1 MKAWC
6 WFFATF
12 LSRET
17 LCVTLKNTVK
27 MKQIFKL
34 GLFFVLLNFLTSCNG
49 QTKSENNQS
58 EIKTDQNKL
67 VGGGCDGCEL
77 MYVGMPKNIKSID
90 TSSGWNEKG
99 QKLLITGTVYKL
111 GGKIPAPNV
120 IIYYWQT
127 DSNGY
132 YSPKDEM
139 DEQAKRHGH
148 IRGWVKSDENGKYS
162 IYTIRPAP
170 YPNDDMPAHIHIS
183 IKEPNIKDEYY
194 IDEFVFDDDIL
205 LTGKKRKALE
215 NRGGSGVLRV
225 LIDKDKLVAEH
236 NIILGLNIP
245 NYPEKNENQLQSGL
259 EIGEDNPSFTPIHA
273 FGPDKGTKTC
283 PVCKYGRF
291 HGIVYFV
298 GNNPNWDNIKKWLS
312 FLEKESVKRSQYL
325 KVYFVYGNE
334 NNYNQNQRQTELESL
349 GKELNIKN
357 TALTFVPSFTDKES
371 EVNLNKINPEVE
383 NTFVIY
389 RNRAIIDKFVNL
401 NPTKEN
407 YNLISQT
414 LDKTKNEYFNL
425 PEPKHD

>member
-1 MKAWC
+1 MKKTIRIIILLA
-6 WFFATF
+6 
-12 LSRET
+12 LVST
-17 LCVTLKNTVK
+17 LTN
-27 MKQIFKL
+27 
-34 GLFFVLLNFLTSCNG
+34 CNG
-49 QTKSENNQS
+49 QTKSEKKQS
-58 EIKTDQNKL
+58 ELKTDKRKL

-90 TSSGWNEKG
+90 TSAGWTEKG
-99 QKLLITGTVYKL
+99 EKLLITGTVYKL

-127 DSNGY
+127 DTNGH
-132 YSPKDEM
+132 YSPKAEM

-148 IRGWVKSDENGKYS
+148 IRGWVKSDANGKYA

-170 YPNDDMPAHIHIS
+170 YPNNDMPAHIHTS
-183 IKEPNIKDEYY
+183 IKEPHIADEYY

-205 LTGKKRKALE
+205 LTSKKRKAAP

-225 LIDKDKLVAEH
+225 LIDKDMQVAEH

-245 NYPEKNENQLQSGL
+245 NYPEKNQTKINSGL
-259 EIGEDNPSFTPIHA
+259 EIGEDQPSFTPFHA

-298 GNNPNWDNIKKWLS
+298 GNHPNWNYIEDWLS
-312 FLEKESVKRSQYL
+312 FLELESVKRSKYL

-334 NNYNQNQRQTELESL
+334 QDYNKENRQKELENL
-349 GKELNIKN
+349 GHKLNLKN
-357 TALTFVPSFTDKES
+357 TALTFVPSFSDTES
-371 EVNLNKINPEVE
+371 EVNLNKLNPEVE

-401 NPTKEN
+401 KPTKDN

-414 LDKTKNEYFNL
+414 LDNTKNEYFNL